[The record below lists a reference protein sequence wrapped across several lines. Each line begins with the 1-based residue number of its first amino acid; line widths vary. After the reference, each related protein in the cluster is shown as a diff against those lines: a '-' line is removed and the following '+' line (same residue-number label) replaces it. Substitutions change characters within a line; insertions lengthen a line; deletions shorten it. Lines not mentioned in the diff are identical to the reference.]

1 MTDNKRKNS
10 GSISSWVKKRTSV
23 TQVHSSPDLTNKN
36 EQPPINEHTNTPFS
50 TTISIRNDIGDYV
63 EKGSQTDHVKARF
76 LESTNVPDNNCQY
89 PFSLHNKQRK
99 DKNVT
104 LKSLVTVPL
113 NKYAKIL
120 GETGDL
126 SKHSKCLYHIN
137 ATQKA
142 NDFLTC
148 YKNPAKE
155 IINVINNTR
164 LNQVIEN
171 RARLKPIVE
180 SVIFLGRQN
189 IPLRGHRDQG
199 SLIGNE
205 HTENSLSVVNEGNF
219 RELLRFRILSGDTV
233 LKNHL
238 ETTSAK
244 ATYIS
249 HTSQEEII
257 QCCKEE
263 ILFQIMENIRES
275 QYFSI
280 IFDETTDIS
289 HISQMSLSL
298 EILTKK
304 IKFMNDPKLTGEVLG
319 NTVVN
324 VLKDMSLNLDDCIGI
339 ATDGCAVMTSVIRG
353 AVQHIQKSCVNAVHS
368 PCSNHALNLSISKS
382 SNVQLTLNDKRTN
395 CDVHFEKIFEESKNV
410 MIELD
415 VEMKQPRIVKKQ
427 NQRCNTPANSIE
439 EYYRRIL
446 FIPIIDNVL
455 EDIKHRFLDEKNK
468 TIFLLM
474 QLILSNTIKMSSE
487 TSDEIMKTVGDQYT
501 FLDLNTLMFRG
512 ELELWKTKW
521 TTQKNEGL
529 NIPNEV
535 FSAFDECSDTFFPSI
550 KKLLLVLGTLSVSV
564 ATAERSFST
573 LRSQM

>member
-1 MTDNKRKNS
+1 VFFAIIVFFFANK
-10 GSISSWVKKRTSV
+10 G
-23 TQVHSSPDLTNKN
+23 
-36 EQPPINEHTNTPFS
+36 
-50 TTISIRNDIGDYV
+50 G
-63 EKGSQTDHVKARF
+63 
-76 LESTNVPDNNCQY
+76 
-89 PFSLHNKQRK
+89 K
-99 DKNVT
+99 DKNIT
-104 LKSLVTVPL
+104 LKSLETVPL

-137 ATQKA
+137 ATQTA

-298 EILTKK
+298 RNIDKENKVHERFIGFINCHNYVYDKEPCTNINLE
-304 IKFMNDPKLTGEVLG
+304 PKLTGEVLG

-382 SNVQLTLNDKRTN
+382 SNVQLVRN
-395 CDVHFEKIFEESKNV
+395 F
-410 MIELD
+410 MG
-415 VEMKQPRIVKKQ
+415 
-427 NQRCNTPANSIE
+427 
-439 EYYRRIL
+439 
-446 FIPIIDNVL
+446 IIKEVL
-455 EDIKHRFLDEKNK
+455 
-468 TIFLLM
+468 
-474 QLILSNTIKMSSE
+474 
-487 TSDEIMKTVGDQYT
+487 
-501 FLDLNTLMFRG
+501 
-512 ELELWKTKW
+512 
-521 TTQKNEGL
+521 
-529 NIPNEV
+529 
-535 FSAFDECSDTFFPSI
+535 
-550 KKLLLVLGTLSVSV
+550 
-564 ATAERSFST
+564 
-573 LRSQM
+573 